1 MGPVLK
7 PSWYVNPRESNF
19 DSIVSISPSRYKF
32 LGCCTTLT
40 KWVDIWWYVSA
51 AITPPLQYHGAP
63 LLLTDILSYMNLT
76 FTLCFTVECI
86 LKLISYGPGVNLT
99 LFVAVFLSL
108 CQCVKTV
115 FTCQCIHICVSFSHQ
130 IFPMCRSWPAPLVKN
145 KKMSIETDQKV
156 HSGCSVLYLFLT
168 KSAEAHWS
176 LSNSAVTWKE
186 CLKTSSISQK
196 LLQAFALVLSLLMR
210 AGWNKMCQ
218 RQNNSCQ
225 CIHSM
230 CWHCNIFSYQ
240 KSNLRTKV
248 YSFLYDWVS
257 FCSHWYHERK
267 AKVCNNFGEIEEDLG
282 QFYTYYWLEMWPII
296 ICWVWQA

>member
-1 MGPVLK
+1 MGPLKTLNCSFLTNECGKLRRLKSRATFIGWYALQFNCFLRMGPVLK
-7 PSWYVNPRESNF
+7 PSWYVNPRKSNF

-145 KKMSIETDQKV
+145 KKCLSK
-156 HSGCSVLYLFLT
+156 LT
-168 KSAEAHWS
+168 KKFIAAALFSICFS
-176 LSNSAVTWKE
+176 LSR
-186 CLKTSSISQK
+186 LKPI
-196 LLQAFALVLSLLMR
+196 
-210 AGWNKMCQ
+210 
-218 RQNNSCQ
+218 
-225 CIHSM
+225 
-230 CWHCNIFSYQ
+230 
-240 KSNLRTKV
+240 
-248 YSFLYDWVS
+248 
-257 FCSHWYHERK
+257 
-267 AKVCNNFGEIEEDLG
+267 DL
-282 QFYTYYWLEMWPII
+282 FPI
-296 ICWVWQA
+296 QS